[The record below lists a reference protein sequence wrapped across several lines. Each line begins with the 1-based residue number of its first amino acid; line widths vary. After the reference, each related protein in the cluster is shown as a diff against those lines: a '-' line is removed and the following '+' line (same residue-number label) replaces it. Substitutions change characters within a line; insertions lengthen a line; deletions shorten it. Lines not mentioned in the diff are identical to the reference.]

1 MKYINILIVFSLL
14 LTSCDSDRRKTAYD
28 FSFDDI
34 KTEPFE
40 KWDGLQWAEAY
51 LLDFKGNTDIFLG
64 DLEAVKYADGE
75 IFFLSKLDYRVYRF
89 GESGVLINI
98 IGDIGEGPNKYMKAN
113 SFVILENVIEI
124 LTTHGT
130 NTLIHKYSKSGNF
143 ISTIEIEN
151 FVGFSM
157 EKQKENYLIYTGT
170 NSLNGNKHKIREY
183 NSNGILQNEFFEFD
197 NTAVYPIH
205 EQNFFKNEKDEIFF
219 HESFLNQ
226 VYKYTNGTFQE
237 AYSINF
243 NPYELTEDFYS
254 AKGSF
259 QEKFMKQMEK
269 GIGLVNAY
277 FENKDYSYLNLMIS
291 NSSDP
296 FPEFKQI
303 LINKKNNERRFI
315 SGNVNQGIALALTEN
330 NQIIYLLRVEN
341 FIDLYRENESIKFN
355 EIDLRNIDG
364 ESYMIMICDI

>member
-40 KWDGLQWAEAY
+40 KWYGLQWAEAY

-243 NPYELTEDFYS
+243 NPSELTEDFYS